1 MAALTWLKWVCKHFI
16 IASTQHKLQCFFF
29 LSYCSD
35 RSPQMKACAQILK
48 NFGYLDVSSGERL
61 LVRQVCT
68 TISARA
74 AHLCASGVAALV
86 LRSRD
91 IEQRISG
98 ADQFRVTVAVDGTVY
113 KKHPRYARLADFPV
127 SLRLYF
133 PFNADSFFQ
142 QLPASPERQGQR
154 AVSFVRSIF
163 QTID

>member
-1 MAALTWLKWVCKHFI
+1 
-16 IASTQHKLQCFFF
+16 
-29 LSYCSD
+29 
-35 RSPQMKACAQILK
+35 MKACAQILK

-142 QLPASPERQGQR
+142 QLPASLERQGQR